1 MFEETV
7 TDRLIL
13 TPIASTNA
21 RTVDAIF
28 ALQSDPATWA
38 HLPEAVETDISQSRA
53 RAADHGK
60 SWAEFGLGWWLLR
73 LRAPLGD
80 LDTETVIGI
89 GGAAIRP
96 HQAAAWNLGYR
107 LAPGAWGHG
116 LATEVGRAGLAAATA
131 ARPDLPVTARVLA
144 HNRASWRTL
153 ERVGLAQVWEGDAP
167 ADYALTSGIQRR
179 VYADRA
185 LPSELR
191 DRLIALG

>member
-1 MFEETV
+1 MPEETE

-13 TPIASTNA
+13 TPIDSADA
-21 RTVDAIF
+21 RIVDAIF
-28 ALQSDPATWA
+28 ALQSDPATWM
-38 HLPEAVETDISQSRA
+38 HLPAAVETDISQSRTIAEDHA
-53 RAADHGK
+53 R
-60 SWAEFGLGWWLLR
+60 SWSDLGLGWWLLR

-80 LDTETVIGI
+80 LDAGTVIGI

-107 LAPGAWGHG
+107 LAPAAWGHG
-116 LATEVGRAGLAAATA
+116 LATEAGRAGLAAANT
-131 ARPDLPVTARVLA
+131 ARPDLPVAARVLA

-167 ADYALTSGIQRR
+167 ADYALTSGVQRR
-179 VYADRA
+179 VYADRP
-185 LPSELR
+185 LSSKVL